1 MRGTHADERLPKLI
15 RLQREEMGWSQEDA
29 ARQVHMSKSRW
40 RQIEQGSPAPPA
52 TVARMLDVL
61 GIAPEAAERLGG
73 NRAAKALRL
82 RRELLGAGRLPSWI
96 AGEEEAY
103 LWDAP
108 RMTEPERLHLIFALR
123 VMRAEPGPGGMPV
136 PRRAGSRNG

>member
-1 MRGTHADERLPKLI
+1 MRGTHAEERLPQLI

-29 ARQVHMSKSRW
+29 AGESRMSKSRW
-40 RQIEQGSPAPPA
+40 RQIEQGAHAPPD

-61 GIAPEAAERLGG
+61 GIAPEAAERLGA

-103 LWDAP
+103 LWEAP
-108 RMTEPERLHLIFALR
+108 RMTEPERQHLILTLR
-123 VMRAEPGPGGMPV
+123 VMRAGPAPGV
-136 PRRAGSRNG
+136 PFPALRRGI

>member
-1 MRGTHADERLPKLI
+1 MRGARTDERLPKLI

-29 ARQVHMSKSRW
+29 ARQTHMSKSRW
-40 RQIEQGSPAPPA
+40 RQIEQGGPAPPD

-61 GIAPEAAERLGG
+61 GITPEAAERLGA

-108 RMTEPERLHLIFALR
+108 RMTEPERRHLIITLR
-123 VMRAEPGPGGMPV
+123 VMRADRGISERV
-136 PRRAGSRNG
+136 AHA